1 MRRALFLATFAATLV
16 AGAACASTAES
27 PHETPVGDSATV
39 ASSATA
45 SSSPAASAG
54 PRISGIAGLDAIIA
68 AATAGDIATLRQRIR
83 YTKIGCNIMVAGIG
97 APPVCH
103 AGEAEGTLVDVLPS
117 AVCEGFFSRPDEVKF
132 DSLARGNRLYAVY
145 RANADSFPP
154 GKYYAIFEYPP
165 TAQLP
170 GAFGLVTDDDSVV
183 GVHFGCNQKP
193 EDFVEFQRLTD
204 VVLSPLAR

>member
-1 MRRALFLATFAATLV
+1 M
-16 AGAACASTAES
+16 
-27 PHETPVGDSATV
+27 GDRTTV
-39 ASSATA
+39 ASSSTA

-68 AATAGDIATLRQRIR
+68 AATDGDIATLQQRIR
-83 YTKIGCNIMVAGIG
+83 YTQIGCITMAEGIG
-97 APPVCH
+97 APPLCRT
-103 AGEAEGTLVDVLPS
+103 GEAAGTLVDVLPS

-154 GKYYAIFEYPP
+154 GKYFAIFEYPP

-170 GAFGLVTDDDSVV
+170 GAFALVTDDDSIV
-183 GVHFGCNQKP
+183 GVHFGCSQKP
-193 EDFVEFQRLTD
+193 EDFAEFQRLTD